1 MLPEKELIFKKKKIP
16 SSFLLSPLLLLAIN
30 ANRFMW
36 LVCRELCLTFL
47 MRQQTKNLGNTA
59 LLFLSNLFSQN
70 ILAVN
75 SNS

>member
-1 MLPEKELIFKKKKIP
+1 MLPEKEVIFKKKKRP

-30 ANRFMW
+30 VNRFMW
-36 LVCRELCLTFL
+36 LVCRELCLAFL
-47 MRQQTKNLGNTA
+47 MLQQTKNLRNTA

-70 ILAVN
+70 LLAIN